1 MEIIVYEMHPI
12 EKMMTPIDET
22 IGVKTYATN
31 SDGIGGILKSQI
43 DDFVVEEI
51 SSREE
56 GQSGKY
62 LILEVEKRNW
72 DTYKLI
78 RDLSRILQV
87 SRNRF
92 GWAGTKDKRA
102 VTRQKISIW
111 DMKEEEVNRIH
122 LTDVSLRVLG
132 RSNKEIS
139 LGDLYANRFRI
150 TVRKIP
156 HTMDETIHRIE
167 KIEKELLEV
176 GGAPN
181 FFGVQRF
188 GEIRPITHLVG
199 RAIIEGDF
207 EQAVM
212 IYLAKVY
219 AGESEEDQEARKCL
233 AETHDFNR
241 CIKLYPKKLNH
252 ELAMLHHLAGN
263 PTDYLGALAKL
274 SENLQRMFIHAYQSY
289 LFNLTLSRR
298 IKEQIPL
305 NRAIAGDIVCFK
317 NAVGLPDT
325 RRIQKVTDQNIK
337 GINNLIERGRA
348 FITAPLFG
356 YETHLSTGIPGE
368 IEQQVIEEQSI
379 KLKDFNVRDAPKYA
393 SKGLRREVL
402 IHANRTY
409 NVIPDELN
417 SDYCKLIV
425 DFTLQKGSY
434 ATMLLREYMKI

>member
-1 MEIIVYEMHPI
+1 MEIIVYEMHLM
-12 EKMMTPIDET
+12 EKMITPIDET
-22 IGVKTYATN
+22 IGIETYAT
-31 SDGIGGILKSQI
+31 SGDGTCGILKSQI
-43 DDFVVEEI
+43 ADFVVEEI

-56 GQSGKY
+56 GESGKY

-78 RDLSRILQV
+78 RDLSRILKV

-102 VTRQKISIW
+102 ITRQKISIW
-111 DMKEEEVNRIH
+111 DMEEGEINRIR

-132 RSNKEIS
+132 RSNKKIS
-139 LGDLYANRFRI
+139 LGDLYANKFRI

-167 KIEKELLEV
+167 KIEKELVEV

-188 GEIRPITHLVG
+188 GEVRPITHLVG

-219 AGESEEDQEARKCL
+219 AGESKENQEARKCL

-252 ELAMLHHLAGN
+252 ELAMLHHLAKN

-274 SENLQRMFIHAYQSY
+274 SENLQRMFVHAYQSY

-298 IKEQIPL
+298 IKQQIPL
-305 NRAIAGDIVCFK
+305 NTATPGDIVCFK

-325 RRIQKVTDQNIK
+325 RRIQKVTDQNIE
-337 GINNLIERGRA
+337 GMNNLIKRGRA

-356 YETHLSTGIPGE
+356 YETHLSTGILGE

-379 KLKDFNVRDAPKYA
+379 KLKDFNVRGAPKYA

-409 NVIPDELN
+409 NVTLDELN
-417 SDYCKLIV
+417 SGYCKLIV

-434 ATMLLREYMKI
+434 ATTLLREYMKI

>member
-1 MEIIVYEMHPI
+1 MEIIVYEMHLM
-12 EKMMTPIDET
+12 EKMITPIDET
-22 IGVKTYATN
+22 IGIETYAT
-31 SDGIGGILKSQI
+31 SGDGTAGILKSQI

-51 SSREE
+51 SNREE
-56 GQSGKY
+56 GESGKY

-78 RDLSRILQV
+78 RDLSRILKV

-102 VTRQKISIW
+102 ITRQKISIW
-111 DMKEEEVNRIH
+111 DMEEEEINRIR

-132 RSNKEIS
+132 RSNKKIS
-139 LGDLYANRFRI
+139 LGDLYANKFRI

-156 HTMDETIHRIE
+156 HTIDETSNRIE
-167 KIEKELLEV
+167 KIEKELVEV
-176 GGAPN
+176 EGAPN

-219 AGESEEDQEARKCL
+219 AGESEENQEARKCL

-252 ELAMLHHLAGN
+252 ELAMLHHLAKN

-274 SENLQRMFIHAYQSY
+274 SENLQRMFVHAYQSY

-298 IKEQIPL
+298 IKQQIPL
-305 NRAIAGDIVCFK
+305 NMATPGDIVCFK

-325 RRIQKVTDQNIK
+325 RRIQKVTDQNIE
-337 GINNLIERGRA
+337 GMNNLIKRGRA

-356 YETHLSTGIPGE
+356 YETHLATGIPGE

-379 KLKDFNVRDAPKYA
+379 KLKDFNVRDATKYA

-409 NVIPDELN
+409 NVTLDELN

-434 ATMLLREYMKI
+434 ATTLLREYMKN

>member
-1 MEIIVYEMHPI
+1 MD
-12 EKMMTPIDET
+12 KMIPPIDET
-22 IGVKTYATN
+22 IGIETYATS
-31 SDGIGGILKSQI
+31 SDGTAGILKSQI

-51 SSREE
+51 SNREE
-56 GQSGKY
+56 EEESGKY

-78 RDLSRILQV
+78 RDLSRILKV

-102 VTRQKISIW
+102 STRQKISIW
-111 DMKEEEVNRIH
+111 DMEEEEINRIR

-132 RSNKEIS
+132 RSNKKIS
-139 LGDLYANRFRI
+139 LGDLYANKFRI

-156 HTMDETIHRIE
+156 HTIDETINRIE
-167 KIEKELLEV
+167 KIEKELVEV

-199 RAIIEGDF
+199 RAIIEGNF

-219 AGESEEDQEARKCL
+219 AGESEESQEARKCL

-241 CIKLYPKKLNH
+241 CIKLYPKKLSH
-252 ELAMLHHLAGN
+252 ELAMLHHLAKN

-274 SENLQRMFIHAYQSY
+274 SENLQRMFVHAYQSY

-298 IKEQIPL
+298 IKQQIPL
-305 NRAIAGDIVCFK
+305 NTATPGDIVCFK

-325 RRIQKVTDQNIK
+325 RRIQKVTDQNIE
-337 GINNLIERGRA
+337 GMNNLIKRGRA

-379 KLKDFNVRDAPKYA
+379 KLKDFNVRDATKYA

-402 IHANRTY
+402 IQANRTY
-409 NVIPDELN
+409 NVTLDELN

-434 ATMLLREYMKI
+434 ATTLLREYMKI